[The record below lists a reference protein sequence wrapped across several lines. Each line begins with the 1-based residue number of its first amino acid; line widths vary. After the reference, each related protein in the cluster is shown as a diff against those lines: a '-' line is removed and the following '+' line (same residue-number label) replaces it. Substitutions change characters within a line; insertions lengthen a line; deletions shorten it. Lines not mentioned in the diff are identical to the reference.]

1 MDNGADFKI
10 KLESICQIIAARIIE
25 HDIKENIWIMDLEI
39 GHLKGQGRIG
49 IGMGTVKPIAC
60 EFSMI
65 AKTSMAF
72 SSVCPSLRAP
82 ETKSSSI

>member
-1 MDNGADFKI
+1 MDNGATFKI

-60 EFSMI
+60 EFFHDRKDLFGFFLPY
-65 AKTSMAF
+65 AQ
-72 SSVCPSLRAP
+72 V
-82 ETKSSSI
+82 